1 MPPLEELTKLFEAYL
16 EETGMKAA
24 VKDNMRKLPNDKKW
38 MIVQE
43 EQIKLEK
50 LKSKKVCIA
59 QIFVGMHRACCT
71 PSHKP
76 LPT

>member
-1 MPPLEELTKLFEAYL
+1 MPPPEELAKMFEAYL

-50 LKSKKVCIA
+50 LKAKK
-59 QIFVGMHRACCT
+59 AC
-71 PSHKP
+71 SAFE
-76 LPT
+76 